1 MMKCSDFRAANLALI
16 GGVAL
21 STYGITCNAVTFGYV
36 AAGLQYPYNVA
47 VAKGFQDAAKKEGV
61 EVIVLDAKTSVERQ
75 SNAIDDLIAQNVSGI
90 AVLPLDGVVAEHWA
104 DRAAAHKIPFVS
116 VATEIGDPQKR
127 SIKDVYPGATALVA
141 SDEIH
146 TGEVAGEIAATLLPR
161 DRVVKVA
168 IVEGAPGY
176 PQVWQ
181 RSKGFKRA
189 LDKSGIKYEVVA
201 SQPTDWTAEKGEAVC
216 QNILTAHPDVDVF
229 YNQADD
235 MVIGCAKAV
244 RAVGSHAKLIGWGGS
259 RLGLSAIKAGEVDGT
274 VCLEP
279 EKMGRL
285 AFAAI
290 YQAVTDPETPKGRFI
305 QVDTPPVTRANLA
318 TCKAQW

>member
-1 MMKCSDFRAANLALI
+1 MMKCFDFRAANLALMS
-16 GGVAL
+16 GVAL
-21 STYGITCNAVTFGYV
+21 STYGITGNAVTLGYV

-75 SNAIDDLIAQNVSGI
+75 SNAIDDLIAQNVNGI
-90 AVLPLDGVVAEHWA
+90 AVLPLDGVVAERWA

-116 VATEIGDPQKR
+116 VATELGDPQKR
-127 SIKDVYPGATALVA
+127 AIKDVYPAATALVA

-161 DRVVKVA
+161 DRVIKVA

-181 RSKGFKRA
+181 RSKGFKQA
-189 LDKSGIKYEVVA
+189 LDKAGIKYEVVA

-216 QNILTAHPDVDVF
+216 QNILTAHPDTDVF

-285 AFAAI
+285 AFAAT
-290 YQAVTDPETPKGRFI
+290 YQAVLHPETPKGRFI
-305 QVDTPPVTRANLA
+305 QVDTPPVTRENLA

>member
-1 MMKCSDFRAANLALI
+1 MKRFDVRAANLALMS
-16 GGVAL
+16 GLAL
-21 STYGITCNAVTFGYV
+21 STYGIGSNAVTLGYV

-90 AVLPLDGVVAEHWA
+90 AVLPLDGVVAERWA

-116 VATEIGDPQKR
+116 VATELGDPQKR
-127 SIKDVYPGATALVA
+127 SIKDVYPAATALVA

-146 TGEVAGEIAATLLPR
+146 TGEVAGEIAATLLPK
-161 DRVVKVA
+161 DRIAKVA

-181 RSKGFKRA
+181 RSKGFKQA
-189 LDKSGIKYEVVA
+189 LDKAGIKYEVVA

-285 AFAAI
+285 AFAAT
-290 YQAVTDPETPKGRFI
+290 YQAVTHPETPKGRFI
-305 QVDTPPVTRANLA
+305 QVETPPVTRENLA